1 LFHCQ
6 LSHTAENESNT
17 KLVSLCE

>member
-6 LSHTAENESNT
+6 LSHRTEDVSNT
-17 KLVSLCE
+17 KLVSLYK